1 MPLAHTQRP
10 SAPDSHTTDTTL
22 NQQYD
27 TLMAHF
33 TAGEHG
39 RVELGAG
46 EDRVAVRE
54 MLQAAAQR
62 RNLQL
67 TFRRGRGPLTF
78 RVEALQKAAKRA
90 AQRSEAPAMPAEV
103 GAPAPAVA
111 APAQESA
118 PEQPVSAPHKP
129 VRPRK
134 AAPVAAQRR
143 APQQTAEPSK
153 APAGAPAQQTAEPSK
168 APAGAPAQQAAPAPE
183 TNRPRPQQRAQRA
196 PEQRGTRGP
205 DQRGT
210 RAADQRASSTNRRD
224 NADNRRKSDDR
235 RASSSRYD
243 DMLPRWMREGERP
256 AGQNG
261 RSRGDG
267 KRRTRS

>member
-10 SAPDSHTTDTTL
+10 STSDSHAIDNSM

-33 TAGEHG
+33 AAGEHG

-62 RNLQL
+62 RDLQL

-78 RVEALQKAAKRA
+78 RVEALQKPAKRA
-90 AQRSEAPAMPAEV
+90 AQRSEASAIPVEAI
-103 GAPAPAVA
+103 APAPAVA
-111 APAQESA
+111 TPVQEAASER
-118 PEQPVSAPHKP
+118 PTDTPHKP

-134 AAPVAAQRR
+134 AVPAPAQRP
-143 APQQTAEPSK
+143 APQQNAEPSK
-153 APAGAPAQQTAEPSK
+153 A
-168 APAGAPAQQAAPAPE
+168 AAPAPVQQVAPDAD
-183 TNRPRPQQRAQRA
+183 TNRPRPQPRAQRA

-205 DQRGT
+205 EQRST
-210 RAADQRASSTNRRD
+210 RGPEQRSTRGPEQRASSTNRRN
-224 NADNRRKSDDR
+224 NADTRRKSDER
-235 RASSSRYD
+235 RPGNSRYD

-256 AGQNG
+256 AGQTG